1 MLFNS
6 VEFIF
11 IFLPISF
18 FVYFGLSRWH
28 TLSAKA
34 WLVGASLF
42 FYAYWNVKYLPL
54 IVSSIVFNFAIVQA
68 MWAKPKLAKGF
79 LSLGLVTNLALLGY
93 FKYADFFI
101 NNFNT
106 AFSTSFNLLHLAL
119 PLAISFFTLQQI
131 TFLLDSY
138 AQIDSPN
145 AGAKPP
151 TNLSNFLDYA
161 LFVTFFPQ
169 LIAGPI
175 VHHKEMMPQFAKDS
189 NKRISL
195 DNIASGVFIFAIGLF
210 KKVVIA
216 DSLAKIATM
225 GFDTSKVLSALEGWM
240 TSLSYTFQLYFDF
253 SGYTDMAIGAALLFN
268 IRLPQNFNSPFKASS
283 IAEYWQRWH
292 MTLSRFIFDY
302 LYVSIARVF
311 SNPTFHT
318 SMLAIFIAFAIAGLW
333 HGASWLFVFFGLLH
347 GLGVVINHY
356 WSKKVRKKYKLK
368 PLPVWLGWFITFNY
382 VNIANIFFRAK
393 DFADA
398 FKVLKAMFLMSG
410 FKNYFFSVALD
421 HTSKLFI
428 GTAAILA
435 LVITFGFKNS
445 CQVLENFKP
454 SLWHLGW
461 TYATIFGIELYIF
474 GYVNRVS
481 EFIYFNF

>member
-1 MLFNS
+1 M
-6 VEFIF
+6 
-11 IFLPISF
+11 
-18 FVYFGLSRWH
+18 
-28 TLSAKA
+28 
-34 WLVGASLF
+34 
-42 FYAYWNVKYLPL
+42 
-54 IVSSIVFNFAIVQA
+54 
-68 MWAKPKLAKGF
+68 
-79 LSLGLVTNLALLGY
+79 
-93 FKYADFFI
+93 
-101 NNFNT
+101 
-106 AFSTSFNLLHLAL
+106 
-119 PLAISFFTLQQI
+119 
-131 TFLLDSY
+131 DSY
-138 AQIDSPN
+138 AQIDSPDV
-145 AGAKPP
+145 GAKPP

-283 IAEYWQRWH
+283 IAEFWQRWH

-318 SMLAIFIAFAIAGLW
+318 SMLAIFYCLCHRWALAWGKLAICFLWVFARARRGDQP
-333 HGASWLFVFFGLLH
+333 LL
-347 GLGVVINHY
+347 V
-356 WSKKVRKKYKLK
+356 
-368 PLPVWLGWFITFNY
+368 
-382 VNIANIFFRAK
+382 
-393 DFADA
+393 
-398 FKVLKAMFLMSG
+398 
-410 FKNYFFSVALD
+410 
-421 HTSKLFI
+421 
-428 GTAAILA
+428 
-435 LVITFGFKNS
+435 
-445 CQVLENFKP
+445 
-454 SLWHLGW
+454 
-461 TYATIFGIELYIF
+461 
-474 GYVNRVS
+474 
-481 EFIYFNF
+481 